1 MHFLVRDRDTEDER
15 VIVSMSRMVVGGG
28 VFDGYGQRRTLPIV
42 IECETI
48 TETEMQTTGRRKLTS

>member
-48 TETEMQTTGRRKLTS
+48 TETEMQTTG